1 MPGTGLARRAPTG
14 AAVLALLCLLSG
26 CGAGGTG
33 TARLQSS
40 SGSSATPEPV
50 THEQQL
56 VIQGARLVVADG
68 CSACHLDKLK
78 QSVSPSFA
86 SFAGHEVTLAN
97 GKRALVEESFVRE
110 GLLHPS
116 SHELKSYDPEPMLD
130 ALARLHLQTKPAQ
143 VDALAA
149 FIEQIGPEP
158 E

>member
-1 MPGTGLARRAPTG
+1 MPGTGFARRAPTG
-14 AAVLALLCLLSG
+14 AAVLALLCVLSG
-26 CGAGGTG
+26 CGASGTD

-40 SGSSATPEPV
+40 GGATTTPEPF

-56 VIQGARLVVADG
+56 VVQGARLVVADG

-86 SFAGHEVTLAN
+86 SFAGHEVTLTN
-97 GKRALVEESFVRE
+97 GKRALVEEAFVRE

-116 SHELKSYDPEPMLD
+116 SHELKGYDPDPMLN
-130 ALARLHLQTKPAQ
+130 ALARLHFQTKPAQ

>member
-1 MPGTGLARRAPTG
+1 MTGKCAP
-14 AAVLALLCLLSG
+14 LALLAGATLVLAG
-26 CGAGGTG
+26 C
-33 TARLQSS
+33 SS
-40 SGSSATPEPV
+40 SGAGTNRVASTTTPEPF

-56 VIQGARLVVADG
+56 VVQGARLVVADG

-78 QSVSPSFA
+78 QSASPSFA
-86 SFAGHEVTLAN
+86 SFAGHEVTLTDGRHAV
-97 GKRALVEESFVRE
+97 VEEGFVRE

-116 SHELKSYDPEPMLD
+116 THELKGYDPEPMLA
-130 ALARLHLQTKPAQ
+130 ALQRLDLGAKPGQ